1 MKTQLKNIAAGLI
14 FGLVASAGVSAT
26 AHPGL
31 TGQLGQLEDGQLE
44 SLEVAKVQPTAF
56 ADSSSTQAIGLAFA
70 MAQGQDDTASVVD
83 VTGEVAAAGATA
95 DEGFGFGGS
104 SNASDIISLKYG
116 YMLASLPM
124 LKGQRLKDTAAA
136 LAKLGQLNGMYSGEV
151 ARHLIAVV
159 DSAERG
165 DVDVDAL
172 TSLMTAS
179 AQGIASASD
188 SSGERVH
195 GYLLAGMWLGLAQTS
210 AAVGASNEGFASLGT
225 SIAQMLEK
233 DASFGGSDR
242 SIALQVR
249 GISTQLAAKA
259 PDASRV
265 NSAVKT
271 ALAASADG

>member
-172 TSLMTAS
+172 ARQSDGFVGSEIAEVCRRAAIQAMRGLITATKN
-179 AQGIASASD
+179 
-188 SSGERVH
+188 GEEVDPARLVVSRFQ
-195 GYLLAGMWLGLAQTS
+195 LLRAIED
-210 AAVGASNEGFASLGT
+210 V
-225 SIAQMLEK
+225 
-233 DASFGGSDR
+233 R
-242 SIALQVR
+242 SRLDHAR
-249 GISTQLAAKA
+249 
-259 PDASRV
+259 
-265 NSAVKT
+265 
-271 ALAASADG
+271 